1 MTHSDIQDLERLVDR
16 VRSAREK
23 RDRKESHE
31 ASLLEFMCAE
41 TRLATWLRDHAED
54 LLESAKSNHLCP
66 DCNH

>member
-1 MTHSDIQDLERLVDR
+1 MTHSDIQELERLIDR

-23 RDRKESHE
+23 RDRKETHE

-54 LLESAKSNHLCP
+54 LLASVRGDNLNP
-66 DCNH
+66 